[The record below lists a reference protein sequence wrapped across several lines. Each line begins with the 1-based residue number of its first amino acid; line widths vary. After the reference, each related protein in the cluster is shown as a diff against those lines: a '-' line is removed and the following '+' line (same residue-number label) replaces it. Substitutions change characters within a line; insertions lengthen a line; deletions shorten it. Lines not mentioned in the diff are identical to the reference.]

1 MSLYLAVDIQQAVVV
16 VVAEVDVV
24 IDNDNDD
31 DDFDSEGN
39 KGTYNGINKM
49 TKILN
54 CYWNKWSLRGIREL
68 LFCLSNKFLRGQ
80 PIALTNARNVSL

>member
-54 CYWNKWSLRGIREL
+54 CY
-68 LFCLSNKFLRGQ
+68 
-80 PIALTNARNVSL
+80 

>member
-31 DDFDSEGN
+31 DDFGSEGN
-39 KGTYNGINKM
+39 KGT
-49 TKILN
+49 
-54 CYWNKWSLRGIREL
+54 
-68 LFCLSNKFLRGQ
+68 
-80 PIALTNARNVSL
+80 